1 MGPEDIA
8 SMVFRFFQEHG
19 FEFSW
24 IDLLL
29 GFGAAFLGKYGHD
42 KQKDELV
49 ILAGVIIAWVLRIP
63 ILTVCFWLIYSLAS

>member
-1 MGPEDIA
+1 MGPDDIA
-8 SMVFRFFQEHG
+8 NMGFSFFRDRG
-19 FEFSW
+19 FGFSG

-29 GFGAAFLGKYGHD
+29 GFGAAFLGKYGYD
-42 KQKDELV
+42 KQKGELV